1 MASVEIYR
9 AQLTREPFLW
19 REMCVTARLLMGG
32 LSLEK
37 ICERVFRE
45 NLFQYPTEKSLRRM
59 ARACV
64 LRLQRLEDAEA
75 VRLIAEAPAVVSQQL
90 CLYALLKDSRL
101 LQDFMLQVIAV
112 KYRQHD
118 LRCSRADVRAFFLQ
132 LQAQNEQVAAWSD
145 STIQKISGV
154 IMSILIQLG
163 YLANRESEELQL
175 VYLQPQVRDIMEQH
189 GDQAW
194 LAMFYT
200 V

>member
-112 KYRQHD
+112 KYRQHE

-154 IMSILIQLG
+154 IMRILIQLG
-163 YLANRESEELQL
+163 NLANRNSEELQL

>member
-37 ICERVFRE
+37 ICEWVFRE

-64 LRLQRLEDAEA
+64 LRLQRLED
-75 VRLIAEAPAVVSQQL
+75 AEAPAVVSQQL

-163 YLANRESEELQL
+163 YLANRNSEELQL